1 METNQNNTTPK
12 KSKLK
17 KYLLISLAVVIVIWF
32 TYYFICGMTYSEG
45 TRSGVLTKVSKKG
58 YVFKTFEGE
67 LNVGGL
73 NQGDGTIMPA
83 SIFKFSVEGQ
93 DIYNQLEKEQGKK
106 VVLHYKERIKAFFW
120 QGETNYFVQKV
131 TFVER

>member
-1 METNQNNTTPK
+1 METNQNNTTAK

-83 SIFKFSVEGQ
+83 SIFKFSVEGEA
-93 DIYNQLEKEQGKK
+93 IYNQLEKEQGKK

-120 QGETNYFVQKV
+120 QGETNYFIQKV

>member
-1 METNQNNTTPK
+1 METNQNNIAPK

-17 KYLLISLAVVIVIWF
+17 KYLFISLAVVIVAWF
-32 TYYFICGMTYSEG
+32 TYFFICGMTYSEG

-120 QGETNYFVQKV
+120 QGETNYFIQKV

>member
-1 METNQNNTTPK
+1 METNQSNIPAK

-17 KYLLISLAVVIVIWF
+17 KFAFISLTILIVSWF
-32 TYYFICGMTYSEG
+32 IYFFICGMTYSEG

-83 SIFKFSVEGQ
+83 SIFKFSVASE

-106 VVLHYKERIKAFFW
+106 VVLHYKERIKSFFW
-120 QGETNYFVQKV
+120 QGETNYFIQKV
-131 TFVER
+131 TFIER

>member
-1 METNQNNTTPK
+1 METNQNNTTAK

-58 YVFKTFEGE
+58 YAFKTFEGE

-83 SIFKFSVEGQ
+83 SIFKFSVEGEA
-93 DIYNQLEKEQGKK
+93 IYNQLEKEQGKK

-120 QGETNYFVQKV
+120 QGETNYFIQKV